1 MNGTATITLPE
12 PFDGDDLEVHLMY
25 VLNLPLVEVVEED
38 LDDEKTPGFVLASAM
53 LAVAI
58 AAVIRSNRYQD

>member
-1 MNGTATITLPE
+1 
-12 PFDGDDLEVHLMY
+12 MY